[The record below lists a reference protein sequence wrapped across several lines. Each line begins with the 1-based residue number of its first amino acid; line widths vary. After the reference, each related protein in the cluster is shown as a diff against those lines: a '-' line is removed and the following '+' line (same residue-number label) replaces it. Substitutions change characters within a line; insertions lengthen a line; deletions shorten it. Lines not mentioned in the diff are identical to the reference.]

1 MLHGLHVAS
10 VMADDVK
17 ERREHLAGQIYR
29 LHRHDQLN
37 GSKRSQQ
44 GVIRD
49 AISEWILCSGA
60 TGRDLA
66 EACQPWLRC
75 PVVGWQDAPAA
86 GKQPSLYGGERSN
99 RRKRRRE
106 PTPA

>member
-29 LHRHDQLN
+29 LHRPDQFN
-37 GSKRSQQ
+37 GSKCSQQ

-49 AISEWILCSGA
+49 AISEWIRYSGA

-66 EACQPWLRC
+66 EACQPWLRG

-86 GKQPSLYGGERSN
+86 GKQPSLYGGERSSH
-99 RRKRRRE
+99 RKKRRE